1 MSNIS
6 MSDAELL
13 KFAIEN
19 GMIDTALVQE
29 KIEMQKREELLEKH
43 PYKIWQGKDGKWYTY
58 LPDDKCGRK
67 KVKRTS
73 RDSLEDSIVAF
84 WKEKEENPIV
94 REIFVEW
101 VEDKLRYEE
110 ISKGTYDRYN
120 EYFDKYFKPIE
131 DKHIKSI
138 DEELLED
145 FVKATI
151 CEFDMTAKC
160 FSNFRTLV
168 YGIFKR
174 AKKRKFVQFSI
185 TETMKDMEISKR
197 SFKKVVRKA
206 EEQVYFTDEKQAVE
220 RYLENNKDIINLG
233 LLLMFKTGLRVGE
246 LAALKHSDIQNYT
259 VFISRTETRYKG
271 EDGKS
276 KFTVKDFPKTEAGIR
291 FAVLPEKYKWIIDE
305 ILRINPKG
313 EFLLEKNNGKR
324 VRTYEFRRR
333 LKKVCEDKVN
343 IKSKSPHKIRKT
355 YGTILLDNN
364 VSESTIIDAMG
375 HTDIGMTKGHYYYD
389 RTSIEEKRRELGKVA
404 DL

>member
-1 MSNIS
+1 MLNIS
-6 MSDAELL
+6 MFDAELL

-19 GMIDTALVQE
+19 GMLDTALVQE
-29 KIEMQKREELLEKH
+29 KIEMQRRRDNLEKH
-43 PYKIWQGKDGKWYTY
+43 PYKIWQGKDGKWYSY
-58 LPDDKCGRK
+58 LPDEKCGRK
-67 KVKRTS
+67 KVKRIS
-73 RDSLEDSIVAF
+73 KESLEDSIVEF
-84 WKEKEENPIV
+84 WREKEENPTV
-94 REIFVEW
+94 REIFTEW
-101 VEDKLRYEE
+101 IEDKLRYEE
-110 ISKGTYDRYN
+110 IARGTYDRYL
-120 EYFDKYFKPIE
+120 EYFDKYFVPIQ

-138 DEELLED
+138 NEELLED

-197 SFKKVVRKA
+197 SFKKVVHKA
-206 EEQVYFTDEKQAVE
+206 EEQIYFADEKRAVE
-220 RYLENNKDIINLG
+220 TYLESNKDIINLG

-246 LAALKHSDIQNYT
+246 LAALKHRDVQNYT
-259 VFISRTETRYKG
+259 VFISRTETSYKG
-271 EDGKS
+271 ADGKR
-276 KFTVKDFPKTEAGIR
+276 KYEVKEFPKTEAGVR
-291 FAVLPEKYKWIIDE
+291 YAVLPEKYKWIMDE
-305 ILRINPKG
+305 ILKLNPAG
-313 EFLLEKNNGKR
+313 EFLLEKKNGNR

-333 LKKVCEDKVN
+333 LKTVCENKVN

-355 YGTILLDNN
+355 YGTILLDSN
-364 VSESTIIDAMG
+364 VRESTIVDAMG

-389 RTSIEEKRRELGKVA
+389 RTSIEDKRKELEMVA